1 MRTTLVL
8 PDDLYREVKATAAV
22 HGRTVTS
29 LVEESLRKLIEDYDH
44 PPMLS
49 SLPVCDAKGGF
60 TADFLASG
68 VDFNDNSAVRD
79 WLDEV
84 EGRPL

>member
-49 SLPVCDAKGGF
+49 PLPVCTAKPGF
-60 TADFLASG
+60 TRAFIESG
-68 VDFNDNSAVRD
+68 VDMNDNSAVRD

-84 EGRPL
+84 EARQS